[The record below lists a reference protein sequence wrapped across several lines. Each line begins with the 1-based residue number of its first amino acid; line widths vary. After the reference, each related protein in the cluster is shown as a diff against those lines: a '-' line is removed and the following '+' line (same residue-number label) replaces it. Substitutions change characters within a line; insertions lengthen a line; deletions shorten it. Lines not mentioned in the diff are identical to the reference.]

1 MSASYDWA
9 HPRTAH
15 SFTGYVPEGSDKVA
29 GLVVHLAMH
38 TPFPTTEDDR
48 VSSNIKR
55 IAGTVLAIA
64 KVGFMKAPYKKPSGK
79 PGKAPVKDKA
89 LEARAQ
95 ALLEVD
101 QVRHV
106 GPACP
111 PRVLAEPMAQRR

>member
-1 MSASYDWA
+1 MSACYDWA

-15 SFTGYVPEGSDKVA
+15 SFTGYVGDGGSKVA

-48 VSSNIKR
+48 LSSGIKR
-55 IAGTVLAIA
+55 IAGTVVAIA

-106 GPACP
+106 GHACSP
-111 PRVLAEPMAQRR
+111 HVMAEPMA